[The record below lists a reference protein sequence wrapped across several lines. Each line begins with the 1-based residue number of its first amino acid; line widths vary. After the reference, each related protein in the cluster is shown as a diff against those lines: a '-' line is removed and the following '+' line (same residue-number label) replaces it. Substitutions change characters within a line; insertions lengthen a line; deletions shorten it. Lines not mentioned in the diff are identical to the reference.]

1 MTVFVSTLAR
11 VALAAVVCA
20 ACATPAA
27 ADVLPISVQIGGQI
41 PPDGFARSIAGT
53 AQADFGLNLDVGPK
67 TLVPVR
73 VSFQLDDATSSNFN
87 EFGVGVAA
95 RLTTPTYAGAG
106 ISLYD
111 VNARYATPVQP
122 VGPDGTSSPSQV
134 NLNSTSVGENFFV
147 GQRIVSLP
155 GGVNLSVEAA
165 YKNIPS
171 FDGLNPSAVSVGLR
185 LQL

>member
-20 ACATPAA
+20 AFSASAA
-27 ADVLPISVQIGGQI
+27 ADVLPVSVQIGGQI

-67 TLVPVR
+67 TLVPIR
-73 VSFQLDDATSSNFN
+73 ASFQLDDATSSNFN

-106 ISLYD
+106 ISLYS
-111 VNARYATPVQP
+111 VNARYPPAAQP
-122 VGPDGTSSPSQV
+122 VGLDGASSPSEV
-134 NLNSTSVGENFFV
+134 SLNSTSVGENFFV

-155 GGVNLSVEAA
+155 GGVGLSVEAA
-165 YKNIPS
+165 YKNIPG
-171 FDGLNPSAVSVGLR
+171 FEGLNPSAVSLGLR